1 MLKRK
6 FKHVEVVFMFGKKNI
21 KNIVFVI
28 VVLFFLLFAWHRF
41 SSEPTTGNE
50 AHKSTVDSLGRIA
63 EQQREASG
71 RIAESRKLSIDVV
84 QRIERSEKTSTCIG
98 ESIAKLRTDLQTD
111 AKLIRECQRIVRE
124 LQQGNET

>member
-6 FKHVEVVFMFGKKNI
+6 IKHLEVVFMFGEKNI

-28 VVLFFLLFAWHRF
+28 VVLFFLLFVWHRF

-50 AHKSTVDSLGRIA
+50 AYKSTVDSLGRIT

-111 AKLIRECQRIVRE
+111 AKLIGECQRIVRE